1 MELTPV
7 ENRVLGCLMEKERMT
22 PDTYP
27 LTLNS
32 LFAACNQT
40 TNRDPVMTLGEREIE
55 EGLDGLRQK
64 KLAAAIFGGGSRVQK
79 YRHLVPDLY
88 NFTAQEGALLCVLLL
103 RGPQTLVEL
112 RTRTERLASFPQLS
126 DVEGALASLAEG
138 EEPFVRHLPQ
148 RPGQKERRFVQL
160 LSGEPVEPTPEELA
174 TAALGRER
182 ARGGMPAVPAPDHAP
197 RLEVLEQ
204 EVADLRAQLG
214 TLRDSLDELRRALG
228 A

>member
-7 ENRVLGCLMEKERMT
+7 ETRVLGCLMEKERTT

-32 LFAACNQT
+32 LFAACNQS
-40 TNRDPVMTLGEREIE
+40 TNRDPLMTLGEREIE
-55 EGLDGLRQK
+55 EALDGLRQK
-64 KLAAAIFGGGSRVQK
+64 KLATVIFGGGSRVQK

-88 NFTAQEGALLCVLLL
+88 NFTPQEAALLCVLLL
-103 RGPQTLVEL
+103 RGPQTLGEL
-112 RTRTERLASFPQLS
+112 RTRTERLASFPQMS

-138 EEPFVRHLPQ
+138 EEPLVRHLPQ
-148 RPGQKERRFVQL
+148 RPGQKERRYVQL
-160 LSGEPVEPTPEELA
+160 LSGEPVEPLLEELA
-174 TAALGRER
+174 ATANRER
-182 ARGGMPAVPAPDHAP
+182 PRAASPEPMIDHAP
-197 RLEVLEQ
+197 RLEALEQ

-214 TLRDSLDELRRALG
+214 NLRESLDELRRALG